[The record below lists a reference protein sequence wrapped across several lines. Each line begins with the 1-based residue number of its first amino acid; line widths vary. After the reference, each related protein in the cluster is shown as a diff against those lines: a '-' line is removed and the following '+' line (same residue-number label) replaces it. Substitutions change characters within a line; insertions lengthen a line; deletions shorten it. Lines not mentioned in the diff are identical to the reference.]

1 MKASGVK
8 LQSTKTGYRDRY
20 FLPKF
25 DERNVSTG
33 SLIEVEVVTYC
44 MDEANI
50 DDRDGLTNNCM

>member
-33 SLIEVEVVTYC
+33 SLIEVEVAYC
-44 MDEANI
+44 TVWMKQTSMIEMA
-50 DDRDGLTNNCM
+50 